1 MLLYGIGRLFATLNI
16 VAVMRNCVLD
26 WGLGEKRGTGQTVGW
41 IAARGW
47 KPTAKV
53 VVVGGNHLHHR
64 KQFVSN
70 QPRTHVDAD
79 ALVNSMCTQCAAGG
93 KPKLDLI
100 RSHSKLSLVSSCKK
114 FIYFYYMYNFMRI
127 YNITNYRRDALT
139 CTRSSWQHLDHK
151 HELF

>member
-1 MLLYGIGRLFATLNI
+1 M
-16 VAVMRNCVLD
+16 
-26 WGLGEKRGTGQTVGW
+26 GEKKGTGQTVGW

-114 FIYFYYMYNFMRI
+114 FIYFYYTTSCAFI
-127 YNITNYRRDALT
+127 ILPITGETHLLVLALLGSISIT
-139 CTRSSWQHLDHK
+139 STSSF
-151 HELF
+151 E